1 MRVRREAHGQAE
13 VRLASNLWQ
22 MGSGNKLLKFLDIM
36 RKMRTIDIDCLC
48 SICINAFFF
57 ILYEP
62 TAKKTMIKTRHQREK
77 EGLMRANSKQL
88 IQLPTKVMSADT
100 NVPRQEHH
108 NNRKDGR

>member
-1 MRVRREAHGQAE
+1 MANE
-13 VRLASNLWQ
+13 
-22 MGSGNKLLKFLDIM
+22 SGNKLLKFLDIM

-48 SICINAFFF
+48 SICINPFFF
-57 ILYEP
+57 ILSAYCKK
-62 TAKKTMIKTRHQREK
+62 KKTKIKTRRQREK